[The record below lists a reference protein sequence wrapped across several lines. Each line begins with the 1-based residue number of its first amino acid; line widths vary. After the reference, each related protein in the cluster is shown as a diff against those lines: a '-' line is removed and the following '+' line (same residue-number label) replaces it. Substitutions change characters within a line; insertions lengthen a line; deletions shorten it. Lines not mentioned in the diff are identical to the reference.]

1 MCWRGL
7 AQKVLEGSGGGC
19 VGVGSGGKIGL
30 LVWQGCEGSGRFPC
44 GLLPCN
50 LDRSSRVLVLI
61 TGIPLSTWAKR
72 RPCSQRWH
80 KA

>member
-1 MCWRGL
+1 MLAWVGAEGL
-7 AQKVLEGSGGGC
+7 GRFRRRREARLGEGS
-19 VGVGSGGKIGL
+19 GL

-72 RPCSQRWH
+72 RPCSQSWH